1 MNFDDNYKVKHFED
15 QLFTGYDIMEFAY
28 GGSRNRPI
36 YDPSIRPLMGMGK
49 EEYQNHV
56 STTINHF
63 YEKLFYLKDLMNTD
77 TAKKI
82 AEKRESYMK
91 DFILEFLNEWDL
103 KDM

>member
-1 MNFDDNYKVKHFED
+1 M
-15 QLFTGYDIMEFAY
+15 M
-28 GGSRNRPI
+28 
-36 YDPSIRPLMGMGK
+36 SIKQKLLK
-49 EEYQNHV
+49 QQN
-56 STTINHF
+56 SMQIC
-63 YEKLFYLKDLMNTD
+63 LKDLMNTD